1 MSRFTRT
8 NFLNKETI
16 DNIQEYDLL
25 MTNFEYFKIQ
35 RPTTFYIVTNDD
47 LGRPDLLSLRIYGDQ
62 NYWWILLEVN
72 GVCDPYNELK
82 EGDVLIVPSLL
93 DIEDFYLKVRNL

>member
-16 DNIQEYDLL
+16 NNTQEYDLL

-35 RPTTFYIVTNDD
+35 RPTTFYTVTNDD

-62 NYWWILLEVN
+62 NYWWLLLEVN